1 MDTLRKYA
9 PGAVFLVLVLVL
21 VFFVYKVLSLY
32 FENFQGGFSNLN
44 ADWGTFGDYVGGVLN
59 PVFGL
64 LSFSGLLLTIY
75 LQGKELKEAR
85 TQFSRSADAQE
96 KSEKVLQQQANTLI
110 RQQFESTFFSLLAQH
125 NKALESISTQI
136 SEASASPVDL
146 AYDHVF
152 DWDKESLA
160 EAKIAMDTHN
170 EDCGHYFRA
179 LYQLLKFL
187 CVCIPNSSLVS
198 KFDVVTLESAP
209 LQDSEKM
216 YSNIIRSFLRSDVVQ
231 LLAVNCFCK
240 SEIDQYFKYKLLVE
254 RYSLLEHMPFD
265 VQGNKYPALIES
277 IKFYNRSAFG
287 TSDYLEK
294 VLAEGVN
301 L

>member
-9 PGAVFLVLVLVL
+9 PLTIISVLVLVL
-21 VFFVYKVLSLY
+21 IYFVYKVLSLY
-32 FENFQGGFSNLN
+32 FNNFQGDFSTQN

-64 LSFSGLLLTIY
+64 LSFSALLLTIH

-125 NKALESISTQI
+125 NKALESISI
-136 SEASASPVDL
+136 KVSESAASPVDL

-152 DWDKESLA
+152 DWDKENLA
-160 EAKIAMDTHN
+160 EAKTAMDTHN

-187 CVCIPNSSLVS
+187 CVCIPNSALAS
-198 KFDVVTLESAP
+198 KFDVVTLGSAP

-231 LLAVNCFCK
+231 LLAINCFCT
-240 SEIDQYFKYKLLVE
+240 SDGDQYFKYKLLVE

-265 VQGNKYPALIES
+265 VQGKKDPALIES
-277 IKFYNRSAFG
+277 IGFYNRSAFG

-294 VLAEGVN
+294 VLLEGVKS
-301 L
+301 